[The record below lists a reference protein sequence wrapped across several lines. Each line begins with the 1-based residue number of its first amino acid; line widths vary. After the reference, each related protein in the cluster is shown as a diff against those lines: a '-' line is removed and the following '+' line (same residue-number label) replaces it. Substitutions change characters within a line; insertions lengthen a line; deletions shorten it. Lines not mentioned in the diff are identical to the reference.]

1 MLNGMGVVGH
11 SEGGL
16 IGPMVAVAHPEVAFV
31 VMLAGPAVPGD
42 VILADQH
49 TRIAQADN
57 PSDRHTPSKLD
68 DIEAH
73 ISGLA
78 MQIAKKPTSD
88 AVAKGEFASA
98 MSAYRGSLFSPPNRM
113 PITATNEED
122 QLFEAA
128 RAQGIDALL
137 SPWMRNFLRSN
148 PAPTLAKLK
157 IPVLALWGSLDLQVS
172 PQINEAAAKAA
183 FKRNKRATIKVL
195 PGLNHLFQTAKTGS
209 PSEYATSAE
218 TISPVALAA
227 VTEWISAQIV
237 HSK

>member
-1 MLNGMGVVGH
+1 
-11 SEGGL
+11 
-16 IGPMVAVAHPEVAFV
+16 VA
-31 VMLAGPAVPGD
+31 GD

-49 TRIAQADN
+49 MRIAQVDN
-57 PSDRHTPSKLD
+57 PSDRGAPSKLD

-73 ISGLA
+73 IFNLA

-88 AVAKGEFASA
+88 EVAKSEFAAA
-98 MSAYRGSLFSPPNRM
+98 MTAYHRSLFSPTNRM
-113 PITATNEED
+113 PVGATKEEG

-128 RAQGIDALL
+128 REQGIDALL

-157 IPVLALWGSLDLQVS
+157 IPVLALWGALDLQVS

-209 PSEYATSAE
+209 PSEYATSEE

-227 VTEWISAQIV
+227 VTGWISTQMFD
-237 HSK
+237 SKSR